1 MASKTVF
8 ISLLALLAVLWIG
21 SDVVKVASEVQGK
34 IAKVERALNR

>member
-8 ISLLALLAVLWIG
+8 FALLALLAVLWIG

-34 IAKVERALNR
+34 IARIEAKLNR